1 MVKFQVVVICAVI
14 AFIACIASI
23 EAEPQQ
29 RGQRVYYRPA
39 AARYQRPRTRYL
51 ARQEDANAAPEAP
64 AVTPY
69 PSADELKPAVPFDEG
84 APATNIP
91 DEVYGPPEA
100 NQPDEVYGPPEVFG
114 NELPVDAAA
123 DAAPV
128 DDLPAADPAAEAF
141 PAPLDDQQAR
151 LVAARRAAALRQR
164 QRKAAAYRQGLAAR
178 AAARPL
184 KYQAVAQRRHWVA
197 DMTLECECYRSV
209 AESCKFL

>member
-1 MVKFQVVVICAVI
+1 MAKFQIVVLCAVL
-14 AFIACIASI
+14 AFIACIAST

-51 ARQEDANAAPEAP
+51 ARQEEADAAPEAP

-100 NQPDEVYGPPEVFG
+100 NQPDEVYGPPEVSG
-114 NELPVDAAA
+114 NDLPA
-123 DAAPV
+123 DGDLAPV
-128 DDLPAADPAAEAF
+128 DDVPAADPAAESF
-141 PAPLDDQQAR
+141 PAPLDEQQAR

-164 QRKAAAYRQGLAAR
+164 QRKAAAYRQALAAR

-184 KYQAVAQRRHWVA
+184 KYTAVAQRRH
-197 DMTLECECYRSV
+197 
-209 AESCKFL
+209 

>member
-1 MVKFQVVVICAVI
+1 MAKFQIVALCAVL

-51 ARQEDANAAPEAP
+51 ARQEEADAVPEAP

-100 NQPDEVYGPPEVFG
+100 NQPDEVYGPPEVSG
-114 NELPVDAAA
+114 NELPA
-123 DAAPV
+123 DADVAPV
-128 DDLPAADPAAEAF
+128 DDVPAADPAAESF
-141 PAPLDDQQAR
+141 PAPLDEQQAR

-164 QRKAAAYRQGLAAR
+164 QRKAAAYRQALAAR

-184 KYQAVAQRRHWVA
+184 KYKVVAQRRH
-197 DMTLECECYRSV
+197 
-209 AESCKFL
+209 

>member
-1 MVKFQVVVICAVI
+1 MAKFQIVLLCAVF

-51 ARQEDANAAPEAP
+51 ARQEEADAAAPEAP

-114 NELPVDAAA
+114 NELPAEAAA

-128 DDLPAADPAAEAF
+128 DDVPAADPAAEDF
-141 PAPLDDQQAR
+141 PAPLDEQQAR
-151 LVAARRAAALRQR
+151 LVAARRTAALRQR
-164 QRKAAAYRQGLAAR
+164 QRKAAAYRQALAAR

-184 KYQAVAQRRHWVA
+184 KYKAVAQRRH
-197 DMTLECECYRSV
+197 
-209 AESCKFL
+209 

>member
-1 MVKFQVVVICAVI
+1 MTKLQIVIVCALL
-14 AFIACIASI
+14 AFVACIATSD
-23 EAEPQQ
+23 AEPQQ

-51 ARQEDANAAPEAP
+51 ARQEESAADVVPEAP

-91 DEVYGPPEA
+91 DEVYGPPET

-114 NELPVDAAA
+114 NELPAGSAA
-123 DAAPV
+123 DAAPAEDV
-128 DDLPAADPAAEAF
+128 PAADPAAEDF
-141 PAPLDDQQAR
+141 PAPLDEQQAR
-151 LVAARRAAALRQR
+151 LVAARRAAAYRQR
-164 QRKAAAYRQGLAAR
+164 QRKAAAYRQALAAR

-184 KYQAVAQRRHWVA
+184 KYKVVPQRRH
-197 DMTLECECYRSV
+197 
-209 AESCKFL
+209 

>member
-1 MVKFQVVVICAVI
+1 MAKFQIVVLCAVL
-14 AFIACIASI
+14 AFIACIAST

-51 ARQEDANAAPEAP
+51 ARQDEADAAPEAP

-100 NQPDEVYGPPEVFG
+100 NQPDEVYGPPEVSG
-114 NELPVDAAA
+114 NDLPA
-123 DAAPV
+123 DGDLAPV
-128 DDLPAADPAAEAF
+128 DDVPAADPAAESF
-141 PAPLDDQQAR
+141 PAPLDEQQAR

-164 QRKAAAYRQGLAAR
+164 QRKAAAYRQALAAH

-184 KYQAVAQRRHWVA
+184 KYTAVAQRRH
-197 DMTLECECYRSV
+197 
-209 AESCKFL
+209 

>member
-1 MVKFQVVVICAVI
+1 MAKFQIFVLCAVL
-14 AFIACIASI
+14 AFIACIVSI

-51 ARQEDANAAPEAP
+51 ARQVEADAAPEAP

-100 NQPDEVYGPPEVFG
+100 NQPDEVYGPPDVFG
-114 NELPVDAAA
+114 NELPA

-128 DDLPAADPAAEAF
+128 DDVPAADPAAETF
-141 PAPLDDQQAR
+141 PAPLDEQQAR

-164 QRKAAAYRQGLAAR
+164 QRKAAAYRQSLAAR

-184 KYQAVAQRRHWVA
+184 KYKAVAQRRH
-197 DMTLECECYRSV
+197 
-209 AESCKFL
+209 

>member
-1 MVKFQVVVICAVI
+1 MTKLQILVLCAAL
-14 AFIACIASI
+14 AFIACIASS

-51 ARQEDANAAPEAP
+51 ARQEEVADAVPEAP

-84 APATNIP
+84 APANNIP

-100 NQPDEVYGPPEVFG
+100 NQPDEVYGPPEVDG
-114 NELPVDAAA
+114 NELPADLPVAA
-123 DAAPV
+123 DDV
-128 DDLPAADPAAEAF
+128 PAADPAAESF
-141 PAPLDDQQAR
+141 PAPLDEQQAR

-164 QRKAAAYRQGLAAR
+164 QRKAAAYRQALATR

-184 KYQAVAQRRHWVA
+184 KYKVVAAAPRRH
-197 DMTLECECYRSV
+197 
-209 AESCKFL
+209 

>member
-1 MVKFQVVVICAVI
+1 MAKFQIVALCAVL

-51 ARQEDANAAPEAP
+51 ARQEEADAAPEAP

-100 NQPDEVYGPPEVFG
+100 NQPDEVYGPPEVSG
-114 NELPVDAAA
+114 NELPAEPDV
-123 DAAPV
+123 APV
-128 DDLPAADPAAEAF
+128 DDVPAADPAAESF
-141 PAPLDDQQAR
+141 PTPLDEQQAR

-164 QRKAAAYRQGLAAR
+164 QRKAAAYRQALAAR

-184 KYQAVAQRRHWVA
+184 KYKAVAQRRH
-197 DMTLECECYRSV
+197 
-209 AESCKFL
+209 

>member
-1 MVKFQVVVICAVI
+1 MAKLQIVVLCAAL
-14 AFIACIASI
+14 AFIACIAIS

-51 ARQEDANAAPEAP
+51 ARQEEADAVPEAP

-84 APATNIP
+84 SPATNIP

-100 NQPDEVYGPPEVFG
+100 NQPDEIYGPPEVDA
-114 NELPVDAAA
+114 NELPA
-123 DAAPV
+123 DAPV
-128 DDLPAADPAAEAF
+128 EAPAADPAAEDF
-141 PAPLDDQQAR
+141 PAPLDEQQAR
-151 LVAARRAAALRQR
+151 LVAVRRAAALRQR
-164 QRKAAAYRQGLAAR
+164 QRKVAAYRQALAAR

-184 KYQAVAQRRHWVA
+184 KLKAVAPRRH
-197 DMTLECECYRSV
+197 
-209 AESCKFL
+209 